1 VTAVLDVPVIVDVN
15 GYVSDVPIVAVAGD
29 TERVIPEDKVTVAV
43 PVTEVSAAET
53 AVIVTVHGA
62 VGVGVQPEG

>member
-15 GYVSDVPIVAVAGD
+15 GNVSDVPIVAEAGD
-29 TERVIPEDKVTVAV
+29 TESVMPEDSVTVAV

-53 AVIVTVHGA
+53 AVIVTVHGV